1 MPIFERR
8 AFIDILL
15 EENNKIKSFREQEL
29 SKGKNKRKK

>member
-15 EENNKIKSFREQEL
+15 EENNKTKERNEAAASARKS
-29 SKGKNKRKK
+29 K